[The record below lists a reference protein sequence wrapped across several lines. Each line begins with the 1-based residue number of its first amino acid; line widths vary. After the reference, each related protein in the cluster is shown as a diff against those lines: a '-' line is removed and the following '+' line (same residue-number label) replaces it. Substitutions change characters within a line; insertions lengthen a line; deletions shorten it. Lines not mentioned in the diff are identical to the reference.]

1 MDVKVTYTKINKKR
15 NDLTSPA
22 PSIPGHDYVTKSHI
36 ENEFTGY
43 DYGNIYEL
51 ANGQMWKQ
59 VEYTFYFNYASS
71 PEAIIYQKDPSIT
84 CKLNTLIRPYRLN
97 LSVRINRPMV
107 SIMAGLTVIRLSI

>member
-59 VEYTFYFNYASS
+59 VEYTF
-71 PEAIIYQKDPSIT
+71 I
-84 CKLNTLIRPYRLN
+84 
-97 LSVRINRPMV
+97 
-107 SIMAGLTVIRLSI
+107 SIMPQVRKRSFIKRIPVLLAS